1 MCIMLTAIHTH
12 PSSYRRGSQWLFNF
26 SSLSSHNFEGAAER
40 FSLTAPCFYAS
51 IQPITLLPSKPLF
64 PKWDANCVIIKYC
77 TSHFLHFLPSQLTHT
92 ITWQARECDKVN
104 MGSTTDRKW
113 ILLWQNSNC
122 NHFDKRKIGKQHL
135 RLLGCFQKTS
145 ASS

>member
-1 MCIMLTAIHTH
+1 MYIMLTAIHTH
-12 PSSYRRGSQWLFNF
+12 PSSYRRWSQWLLNF
-26 SSLSSHNFEGAAER
+26 SEPEITQLGRSSR
-40 FSLTAPCFYAS
+40 VVQPLCFYAF

-64 PKWDANCVIIKYC
+64 SKWVANCVIIKYC
-77 TSHFLHFLPSQLTHT
+77 TSHFLFTSYRSQLTHT